1 VTNNWGKPLLFALAV
16 SVLAV
21 GCNSSGAANT
31 SSAPA
36 TVTPSVATDQGPEIS
51 FVARIVAAA
60 KSAESEP
67 HGGIGEPAT
76 ATLP

>member
-1 VTNNWGKPLLFALAV
+1 MTTNWRMPLLFVFAL
-16 SVLAV
+16 SVLTV
-21 GCNSSGAANT
+21 GCTGSDAASNSGT
-31 SSAPA
+31 PAPA
-36 TVTPSVATDQGPEIS
+36 APSVATDQGPEIS

-60 KSAESEP
+60 KSAESEA